1 VCISG
6 AGRAE
11 VSAFNGREP
20 DASRAGLNLDGLDS
34 FSGRLWWMPTPRLVL
49 QVSSGHL
56 HEAEAEFASQPRS
69 DVHRTT
75 ASMTYARSGG
85 GAGMWVTTAAYGVN
99 AGTEIIAGSPFDFT
113 THAALVESVVTV
125 RERHTWFGRAE
136 VVGKP
141 AHDLHA
147 HEYADRIFTVAKV
160 EAGYTLHLG
169 PWKRFL
175 PGIGALMSLNLV
187 PPELAPRYG
196 GRVAPGFGVF
206 ANLRPAR
213 HVR

>member
-1 VCISG
+1 MANPVAPITHHWLDSSHITFG
-6 AGRAE
+6 LVTAGVYQRRWKAE

-20 DASRAGLNLDGLDS
+20 DASRAGLNLDALDS
-34 FSGRLWWMPTPRLVL
+34 FSGRLWWMPTPRLAL
-49 QVSSGHL
+49 QVSSGYL

-75 ASMTYARSGG
+75 ASMTYARSHG

-99 AGTEIIAGSPFDFT
+99 AGTEIIAGSPFDIT

-147 HEYADRIFTVAKV
+147 QNTRIASSPSRKS
-160 EAGYTLHLG
+160 
-169 PWKRFL
+169 K
-175 PGIGALMSLNLV
+175 PGTRSTSGRGSGSCPAL
-187 PPELAPRYG
+187 
-196 GRVAPGFGVF
+196 
-206 ANLRPAR
+206 AR
-213 HVR
+213 